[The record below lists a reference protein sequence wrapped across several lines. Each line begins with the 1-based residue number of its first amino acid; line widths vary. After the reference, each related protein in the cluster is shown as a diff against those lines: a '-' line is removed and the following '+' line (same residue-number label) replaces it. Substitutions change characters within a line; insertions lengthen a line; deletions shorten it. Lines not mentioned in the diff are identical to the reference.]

1 VTSELKEVSYGVEA
15 SESKLQVDC
24 SNVDGKLVHEGIS
37 EQALRKLSGDAGKYL
52 NVIVNKAVITVSA
65 YPNDSQR
72 QATKHAGK
80 IAGLEVLRIMN
91 EPTAASLAYGLE
103 EKTNETIMV
112 FEAGDGVCE
121 ALSTD
126 GDIHLGGDTI
136 VDWVAEES

>member
-1 VTSELKEVSYGVEA
+1 
-15 SESKLQVDC
+15 
-24 SNVDGKLVHEGIS
+24 
-37 EQALRKLSGDAGKYL
+37 LSGDAGKYL
-52 NVIVNKAVITVSA
+52 NVIVSKAVITVSA
-65 YPNDSQR
+65 YLNDSQR

-91 EPTAASLAYGLE
+91 GPTAASPTYGLE

-112 FEAGDGVCE
+112 FDLGGGTFDVLVLEAGDGVCE
-121 ALSTD
+121 VLSTD